1 MGREPWPSG
10 TVHLCGYLAAR
21 SLFCSLQGHGAQS
34 SVAMRPLSGYM
45 TLHKPIE
52 RHANQQP
59 PWFFIIGE
67 AIFKRV
73 ETPMEVSPVSP
84 QGVSLSRGTAAPAQM
99 VGPQSG
105 NPADSLPIAGF
116 CDKNTPR
123 ISCIFPMRQTAG
135 LGAQGGRFRKHI
147 D

>member
-1 MGREPWPSG
+1 MREAREKEGRGKKEVKDWSPGQEPSELGWMELKVALIAMGREPWPSG

-67 AIFKRV
+67 AIFV
-73 ETPMEVSPVSP
+73 
-84 QGVSLSRGTAAPAQM
+84 
-99 VGPQSG
+99 
-105 NPADSLPIAGF
+105 
-116 CDKNTPR
+116 
-123 ISCIFPMRQTAG
+123 
-135 LGAQGGRFRKHI
+135 
-147 D
+147 